1 MLGPL
6 EISGAERLRV
16 PPGRQQ
22 VVLAA
27 LLLELGRV
35 VSTDALV
42 DALWVSDPPET
53 ARTQVQICVSRLRK
67 LLRPLGAVI
76 DTRSPGYLLRAEPG
90 TVDVHLFRSAVRDAE
105 ILVKEGR
112 TEDAAACLREAV
124 GLWRGPALS
133 GIDAEVLRT
142 KAVRLDEDRVDAIET
157 HLELELGLGLHA
169 RLAGEIPSLVEQ
181 YPLRERLRSL
191 LMLALYRS
199 GRQAEALR
207 VYRSGRDLFIE
218 ELGLEPGAEL
228 RSLEAAILNG
238 DPSLDAPGPDTSAV
252 RGPDAADRGR
262 SAPPDGADGG
272 NDPEPGSA
280 PSVRA
285 GTALFQL
292 PTAAGDFVGRRDT
305 VSAVTGVLLSGTDS
319 VGIAVLLG
327 RPGVGKSATAV
338 HIAHRLADEHFPDGQ
353 LYCDLRGMHDTPLTA
368 SGVLG
373 RFLRALG
380 VHGPAVPD
388 DLDERAALYRG
399 LMASRRI
406 LVVLEDAATEAQIA
420 PLIPAGGGCGVLVTS
435 RARLTGLPG
444 AVRIDLDILEEE
456 HALELLARVIGAD
469 RVTREPE
476 AARVLVRSVG
486 RLPLAL
492 RIVAA
497 RLAARPHW
505 ALAAMVTR
513 LSDERHRLDELA
525 HGDMTV
531 RASLSL
537 TYDGLDQRSARVF
550 GLLSGAE
557 GPTVPAWSAAAL
569 LDDGRPF
576 PADLA
581 EPLVDARMLDV
592 TGIDQAGEPV
602 YRFHDLV
609 REYAREKARDA
620 GILGPQEIRR
630 LVGGWLFLLEEANVR
645 VVGSNLLRVRG
656 EGMRWRPPEAYT
668 ERLLADPHRWID
680 GERANLL
687 AAIAQAARSGLHE
700 ECWELASLFGVYA
713 ERRGYFDEF
722 SEVLQV
728 AASAV
733 RTAGDRRGT
742 AAVDFATSL
751 LMSNDRRT
759 DEAEAALSASFDGF
773 AGIGDRLGQGLCRA
787 WMADSAY
794 SRGDAESARGL
805 CEGALADFGAA
816 GEPTAVW
823 RPLVLLGRMYV
834 EQGAYGDGT
843 AYLERALR
851 CTETAGDPRAQAQVL
866 YQMARR
872 DMALAE
878 HRRAR
883 ERYLRALELIAH
895 PGDPVGEALLRFGL
909 GRAQAALGQSG
920 PARVSMGRSMELW
933 EQLGDREGVEQVRAA
948 LEGLPADSGAV
959 VTVSGHH
966 GS

>member
-1 MLGPL
+1 M

-42 DALWVSDPPET
+42 DALWASDPPET

-76 DTRSPGYLLRAEPG
+76 DTRSPGYLLRADPG
-90 TVDVHLFRSAVRDAE
+90 TVDVHLFRSAVRDTE

-157 HLELELGLGLHA
+157 YLELELGLGLHA

-181 YPLRERLRSL
+181 YPLRERLRAL

-199 GRQAEALR
+199 GRQAEALQ

-238 DPSLDAPGPDTSAV
+238 DPALEAPGPDASAA
-252 RGPDAADRGR
+252 RGTDTAARGR
-262 SAPPDGADGG
+262 PADDGTDAEPVPVPSAQAGA
-272 NDPEPGSA
+272 
-280 PSVRA
+280 
-285 GTALFQL
+285 ALFQL

-305 VSAVTGVLLSGTDS
+305 VSAVTGVLLSDTDS

-338 HIAHRLADEHFPDGQ
+338 HIAHKLADEHFPHGQ

-380 VHGPAVPD
+380 VPGPAVPD
-388 DLDERAALYRG
+388 DLDERAAMYRG

-456 HALELLARVIGAD
+456 HALELLARVIGTD

-476 AARVLVRSVG
+476 AARVLVRTVG

-550 GLLSGAE
+550 GLLSGVE

-569 LDDGRPF
+569 LDDDRPF

-609 REYAREKARDA
+609 REYAREKAHVA

-630 LVGGWLFLLEEANVR
+630 LVGGWLFLLEEANGR
-645 VVGSNLLRVRG
+645 VVGTNLLRVQG
-656 EGMRWRPPEAYT
+656 SGLRWRPPEAYV

-733 RTAGDRRGT
+733 RAAGDRRGT
-742 AAVDFATSL
+742 AAMDFATSL
-751 LMSNDRRT
+751 LMSNDRRS

-773 AGIGDRLGQGLCRA
+773 VEIGDRLGQGLCRA

-794 SRGDAESARGL
+794 GRGDAESARGL
-805 CEGALADFGAA
+805 CEGALTDFGAA
-816 GEPTAVW
+816 GETTAVW
-823 RPLVLLGRMYV
+823 RPLVLLGRMCV
-834 EQGAYGDGT
+834 EQGAHGDGT
-843 AYLERALR
+843 VYLERALR

-878 HRRAR
+878 YGRAR
-883 ERYLRALELIAH
+883 GRYLRALELIAH

-909 GRAQAALGQSG
+909 GRAQSASGQTG

-933 EQLGDREGVEQVRAA
+933 EQLGDHEGVEQVRAA

-959 VTVSGHH
+959 VAVSGHH